1 MMLAEPEFE
10 LDDAAEA
17 MARVPPRGAYRT
29 TPQLMRGN
37 LGERLATEA
46 LAAMGHQILG
56 YKPDIS
62 GTSRPGIDIVTLHNG
77 QVWLIDNKAYSRGG
91 TIRGAS
97 ALTRNFR
104 RNLAQVR
111 GQLASMAFDPQRP
124 PGEHRMLQQAL
135 QHLNTGHYVRA
146 VTNANVSRQ
155 NKIPVGLHP
164 SLQRK
169 GVVFL
174 DIFRGPGVPSAISS
188 TARPFLRTGPRR
200 PRPSRLR
207 ELKLARELESSAAE
221 LEEEDAEPFFTRVQP
236 IPHLPGHEEGHE
248 VLTRVAA
255 RGLVAGPDLN
265 ALLLGVI
272 RPDRGGGSYWNFPRA
287 AIHAFSPS
295 AQRSHA
301 LRRTPSTSPAAAL
314 SEIRRHL
321 ATLYLLALRA
331 PNRATALGWIGE
343 ALHLIQDSYSGAH
356 TERALGR
363 GAGGTSPIRRIRA
376 FYLSVWPP
384 RRSTAPHEHNVPSD
398 PRDRI
403 WKSPGVLTN
412 EARFAIRAS
421 REYLTVMLRHLR
433 YPSAPGN
440 LAEFRTFLRRHF
452 RF

>member
-10 LDDAAEA
+10 VDEAAEA
-17 MARVPPRGAYRT
+17 MARAPRGAYRT

-77 QVWLIDNKAYSRGG
+77 QVWLVDNKAYSRGG

-104 RNLAQVR
+104 HNLTQVR
-111 GQLASMAFDPQRP
+111 GQLGAMAFDPQRSP
-124 PGEHRMLQQAL
+124 AEQQFLRQAL
-135 QHLNTGHYVRA
+135 QNLNAGHYVRA

-155 NKIPVGLHP
+155 NRIPIGLHP

-169 GVVFL
+169 GIVFL
-174 DIFRGPGVPSAISS
+174 DLFRSAGVPAALAPSA
-188 TARPFLRTGPRR
+188 AAFLHAGRRR
-200 PRPSRLR
+200 PRASRVR
-207 ELKLARELESSAAE
+207 ELELARELESSAAE
-221 LEEEDAEPFFTRVQP
+221 LEDEEAEPFFTRVQP
-236 IPHLPGHEEGHE
+236 IPHLAGHEEGHE
-248 VLTRVAA
+248 VLTRAAA
-255 RGLVAGPDLN
+255 RRLIAGTDLN
-265 ALLLGVI
+265 ALLLGVV

-287 AIHAFSPS
+287 ALHAFSPG

-301 LRRTPSTSPAAAL
+301 LRRTPSTPQTAAL
-314 SEIRRHL
+314 SEISRHL
-321 ATLYLLALRA
+321 TVLYLLALRA
-331 PNRATALGWIGE
+331 SNRATALGWIGE

-363 GAGGTSPIRRIRA
+363 GAGGRSPIRRIRA

-403 WKSPGVLTN
+403 WKAPGVLTD
-412 EARFAIRAS
+412 EARFAIKAS
-421 REYLTVMLRHLR
+421 REYLAMMLRHL
-433 YPSAPGN
+433 SAPGAPRN
-440 LAEFRTFLRRHF
+440 VAEFRAFLRRHF

>member
-1 MMLAEPEFE
+1 
-10 LDDAAEA
+10 
-17 MARVPPRGAYRT
+17 
-29 TPQLMRGN
+29 LMRGN

-111 GQLASMAFDPQRP
+111 GQVASMAFDPQRP

-135 QHLNTGHYVRA
+135 QHLNTGHYVR
-146 VTNANVSRQ
+146 
-155 NKIPVGLHP
+155 
-164 SLQRK
+164 
-169 GVVFL
+169 
-174 DIFRGPGVPSAISS
+174 
-188 TARPFLRTGPRR
+188 
-200 PRPSRLR
+200 
-207 ELKLARELESSAAE
+207 
-221 LEEEDAEPFFTRVQP
+221 
-236 IPHLPGHEEGHE
+236 
-248 VLTRVAA
+248 
-255 RGLVAGPDLN
+255 
-265 ALLLGVI
+265 

-301 LRRTPSTSPAAAL
+301 LRRTPSTSQAAAL

-343 ALHLIQDSYSGAH
+343 AVHLIQDSYSGAH
-356 TERALGR
+356 TERSLGR
-363 GAGGTSPIRRIRA
+363 GAGGASPIRRIRA
-376 FYLSVWPP
+376 FYLSLWPP

-421 REYLTVMLRHLR
+421 REYLTMMLRHVR

>member
-1 MMLAEPEFE
+1 MLSAEPEFE
-10 LDDAAEA
+10 LDATAEA
-17 MARVPPRGAYRT
+17 MARAPRGAYRT

-62 GTSRPGIDIVTLHNG
+62 GTSRPGVDIVTLQNG

-97 ALTRNFR
+97 ALARNFR
-104 RNLAQVR
+104 RNLGQVR
-111 GQLASMAFDPQRP
+111 GQLASMAFDPQRSS
-124 PGEHRMLQQAL
+124 GEHGLLQRAL
-135 QHLNTGHYVRA
+135 QLLNTGHYVRA

-155 NKIPVGLHP
+155 NKIPTGLHP

-169 GVVFL
+169 GIVFL
-174 DIFRGPGVPSAISS
+174 DVFRGAGVPAPMGSATRVVSH
-188 TARPFLRTGPRR
+188 PGRR
-200 PRPSRLR
+200 RLRPSRLR
-207 ELKLARELESSAAE
+207 ELELARELESGAAE
-221 LEEEDAEPFFTRVQP
+221 LEEEEAEPFFTRVQP
-236 IPHLPGHEEGHE
+236 VPHLPGYEEGHE

-255 RGLVAGPDLN
+255 RGLVAGSDLN

-272 RPDRGGGSYWNFPRA
+272 RPDRGGASYWNFPRA
-287 AIHAFSPS
+287 ALHAFNAS

-301 LRRTPSTSPAAAL
+301 LRRTSSTSQAAAL

-321 ATLYLLALRA
+321 ATLYLLAIRA
-331 PNRATALGWIGE
+331 RNRAIALGWIGE
-343 ALHLIQDSYSGAH
+343 AMHLIQDSYSGAH
-356 TERALGR
+356 MERALGR
-363 GAGGTSPIRRIRA
+363 GPGGTSPIRRIRA
-376 FYLSVWPP
+376 FYLTLWPP

-403 WKSPGVLTN
+403 WKSRGVLTN
-412 EARFAIRAS
+412 EARFAVRAS
-421 REYLTVMLRHLR
+421 REYLTMMLRHVR
-433 YPSAPGN
+433 YPGAPAN
-440 LAEFRTFLRRHF
+440 IAEFRAFLKRHF